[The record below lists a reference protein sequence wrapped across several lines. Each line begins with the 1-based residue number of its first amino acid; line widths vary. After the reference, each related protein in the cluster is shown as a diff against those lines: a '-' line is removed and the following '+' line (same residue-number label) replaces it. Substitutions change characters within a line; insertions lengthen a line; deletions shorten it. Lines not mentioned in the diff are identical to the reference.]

1 MIFCLQE
8 IKDDILKI
16 ATEFVLEKMEKLP
29 ESIHIDMKT
38 FIEKLKDENGK
49 PLESATS
56 YRHQF
61 DQLYGLLENRIGK
74 ANPAHE

>member
-1 MIFCLQE
+1 MLHVIFCLQE

-38 FIEKLKDENGK
+38 FIEKLKDEPFEKNLLKGYG
-49 PLESATS
+49 LSNTDVLV
-56 YRHQF
+56 RLQ
-61 DQLYGLLENRIGK
+61 QLYLEYDR
-74 ANPAHE
+74 